1 MKTKTIII
9 TFSVFTTTFFLLNS
23 LLIDLNESIMR
34 LLIKSI
40 ISGFLF
46 VIVIYFFDK
55 YRFRKKQK

>member
-9 TFSVFTTTFFLLNS
+9 TFSVFTTIFFLLNS
-23 LLIDLNESIMR
+23 LFKDLNEPITR

-40 ISGFLF
+40 ISGFVF

>member
-9 TFSVFTTTFFLLNS
+9 TFSVFTTIFFLLNS
-23 LLIDLNESIMR
+23 LLIDLNEPITR

-40 ISGFLF
+40 ISGFVF